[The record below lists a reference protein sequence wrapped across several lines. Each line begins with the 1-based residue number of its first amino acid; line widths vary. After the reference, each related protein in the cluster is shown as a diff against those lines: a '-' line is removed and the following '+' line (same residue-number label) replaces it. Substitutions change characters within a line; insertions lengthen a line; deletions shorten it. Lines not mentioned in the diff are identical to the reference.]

1 MAENGYRRLEVWKL
15 ARELG
20 IEIYEM
26 TLNNLPKFEMFE
38 TGSQIRRS
46 MKSVRSNIVEG
57 YGKRIWKGDFVRHL
71 TYAIGSCD
79 ETIDHLETLVETRSL
94 TDQCLFDSLS
104 GKLDHLKRKLVRFR
118 QGVQRE
124 HSSPD
129 QPEA

>member
-1 MAENGYRRLEVWKL
+1 
-15 ARELG
+15 
-20 IEIYEM
+20 M

-57 YGKRIWKGDFVRHL
+57 YGKRIWKADFVRHL
-71 TYAIGSCD
+71 TYAVGSCD

-94 TDQCLFDSLS
+94 TDQFLFDSLS

-124 HSSPD
+124 HRTPD

>member
-20 IEIYEM
+20 IEIHEM

-57 YGKRIWKGDFVRHL
+57 YGKRIWKADFVRHL
-71 TYAIGSCD
+71 TYAVGSCD

-94 TDQCLFDSLS
+94 TDQFLFDSLS

-124 HSSPD
+124 HRTPD